1 MVDWFSGWHWAI
13 VAVVFLVL
21 FGSSRLPG
29 AARALGSSMN
39 IFKKSLK
46 DGMSDDG
53 KPADNAKVTQ
63 ATVLPQPQPLTSTQ
77 PEPAQQ
83 AQIEDLQRQIQ
94 DLQRA
99 SAGGDARPAS
109 GATTAEPHQDPQP

>member
-1 MVDWFSGWHWAI
+1 MDWFSGWHWAI

-39 IFKKSLK
+39 IFKRSLK
-46 DGMSDDG
+46 EGMSDDG
-53 KPADNAKVTQ
+53 KPADNASVTQ
-63 ATVLPQPQPLTSTQ
+63 AAVLPAAQPLTST
-77 PEPAQQ
+77 PAEPAQQ

-94 DLQRA
+94 ELQRTSA
-99 SAGGDARPAS
+99 SGDARPAS
-109 GATTAEPHQDPQP
+109 GATTAEPRQESQP